1 MGESILQ
8 CIIHILK
15 STIITFI
22 IIYIYDFITNK
33 LDERYKSI
41 NVTAKDIRPKNN
53 LRVKEK
59 YSKMPY
65 YGNDRMEEVRDA
77 IRYTMDDVTTEQLLK
92 IFVDILD
99 ERIEN
104 EETKICPHCGKEIK

>member
-1 MGESILQ
+1 MSETILQ
-8 CIIHILK
+8 SIIRIIR

-22 IIYIYDFITNK
+22 VIYIYNFITDK

-41 NVTAKDIRPKNN
+41 RVTSKDIRPKNN

-92 IFVDILD
+92 IFVDILE